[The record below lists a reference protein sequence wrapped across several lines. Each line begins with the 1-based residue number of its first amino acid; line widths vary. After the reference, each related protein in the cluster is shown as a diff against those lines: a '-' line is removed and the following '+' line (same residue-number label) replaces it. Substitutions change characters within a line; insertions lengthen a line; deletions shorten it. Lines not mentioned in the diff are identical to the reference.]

1 MSQPRHKS
9 RLLTRFNLLL
19 WLCFVL
25 AFSSLMAKEKPLI
38 EISGGDNALQKNLLT
53 SLPLASEPCDAPAWR
68 IRQLFRRSP
77 QLLDQ
82 AARALGYYHLKVE
95 KQLSFNDNCWQAQ
108 FTVKAGEPVLIE
120 SANIL
125 IQGEARQ
132 DNEFSKIIEQANLKP
147 RQQLHHG
154 EYEKLKARI
163 ESLAQERG
171 YFDGRFRQTQLKVN
185 TETNRVF
192 ITLEYDS
199 GQRYRIGKLTLQQ
212 NTYEPRLL
220 ERYINIKSGDYYDAA
235 TLSKTHR
242 SLSDSGYFEQVSVK
256 QDFKNAKGGIID
268 VMVQLEPRKRI
279 AYTVGLGIAT
289 DTGPRA
295 KVSFERRRVNRRG
308 HRFFSEL
315 LLSDIETSLGFEYI
329 IPTHM
334 EHLDQVSFLANY
346 QETDT
351 DTSQSDIT
359 KLGFRSVGSRNG
371 WLESFY
377 LDWVSENSRISDEYV
392 SADLL
397 VPGVSWSNTV
407 ANNRLRP
414 RKGYHASLEIRGA
427 DKALLSDTSF
437 LQMIAAGKWI
447 EPAGRGRLILRG
459 KAGLSLTDDFSE
471 LPASYRFFAGGD
483 QSVRGYEYES
493 LGPVNASGDV
503 VGGEY
508 LVSGSIEYEHPVTE
522 DWSAAVFLDS
532 GNAFDDWDIS
542 FKQSVGIGARW
553 HSPVGS
559 IRLDLAVPD
568 DTSRDDFR
576 LHFSM
581 GLDL

>member
-1 MSQPRHKS
+1 MRPK
-9 RLLTRFNLLL
+9 LLL
-19 WLCFVL
+19 WLCFIL
-25 AFSSLMAKEKPLI
+25 AFSSPVAEEKPLLDI
-38 EISGGDNALQKNLLT
+38 TGGDNALQNNLLT
-53 SLPLASEPCDAPAWR
+53 SLPLASEPCNAPAWR
-68 IRQLFRRSP
+68 IKQLFRRSP
-77 QLLDQ
+77 ALLDQ
-82 AARALGYYHLKVE
+82 AARALGYYHLKLE
-95 KQLSFNDNCWQAQ
+95 KKLTFNNNCWQAY
-108 FTVKAGEPVLIE
+108 FTIEPGNPVLLE
-120 SANIL
+120 SVNIL
-125 IQGEARQ
+125 MLGDARE
-132 DNEFSKIIEQANLKP
+132 DTEFSKIVEQASLKP
-147 RQQLHHG
+147 QQQLHHG

-171 YFDGRFRQTQLKVN
+171 YFDGSFKQAQLKVN
-185 TETNRVF
+185 TETNLAF
-192 ITLEYDS
+192 IKLKYDS

-212 NTYEPRLL
+212 NTYDSRLL
-220 ERYINIKSGDYYDAA
+220 ERYISIKSGDYYDAA

-242 SLSDSGYFEQVSVK
+242 LLSDSGYFEQVSLK

-289 DTGPRA
+289 DTGPRG

-315 LLSDIETSLGFEYI
+315 LLSDIESSLGFEYI
-329 IPTHM
+329 IPTHL
-334 EHLDQVSFLANY
+334 EHINQVSFLANY

-359 KLGFRSVGSRNG
+359 KLGFRTVGSRNG
-371 WLESFY
+371 WLESIY
-377 LDWVSENSRISDEYV
+377 LDWVSENSLISDQYV
-392 SADLL
+392 NADLL
-397 VPGVSWSNTV
+397 VPGISWSNTV
-407 ANNRLRP
+407 AKNRLRP

-427 DKALLSDTSF
+427 EKALLSDASF
-437 LQMIAAGKWI
+437 VQMIAAGKWI
-447 EPAGRGRLILRG
+447 EPIGRGRLLLRG
-459 KAGLSLTDDFSE
+459 KAGLSLTDDFNE

-493 LGPVNASGDV
+493 LGPVDASGDV
-503 VGGEY
+503 IGGEN
-508 LVSGSIEYEHPVTE
+508 LLTGSIEYEHPVTE

-532 GNAFDDWDIS
+532 GNAFDDWDID

-553 HSPVGS
+553 HSPIGS

>member
-1 MSQPRHKS
+1 MTQSKHKIHQ
-9 RLLTRFNLLL
+9 LIRFNLPL

-25 AFSSLMAKEKPLI
+25 SFSSLMAEDKPRL
-38 EISGGDNALQKNLLT
+38 EISGGNEALQQNLLT
-53 SLPLASEPCDAPAWR
+53 ALPLASEPCDAPAWR
-68 IRQLFRRSP
+68 IKQLFRRSP
-77 QLLDQ
+77 ALLDQ

-95 KQLSFNDNCWQAQ
+95 KQLNFNDNCWQAHY
-108 FTVKAGEPVLIE
+108 TIEPGNPVLLE
-120 SANIL
+120 SINIL
-125 IQGEARQ
+125 IQGDAQQ
-132 DNEFSKIIEQANLKP
+132 DAEFSKIIEQGKLQP
-147 RQQLHHG
+147 PQQLHHG

-171 YFDGRFRQTQLKVN
+171 YFDGRFRQTQLEVN
-185 TETNRVF
+185 TATNRAD
-192 ITLEYDS
+192 ITLEYHS

-220 ERYINIKSGDYYDAA
+220 ERYISIKPGDFYDAA

-256 QDFKNAKGGIID
+256 QDFKNARGGIID
-268 VMVQLEPRKRI
+268 VMVQLEPRKRL

-289 DTGPRA
+289 DTGARA

-315 LLSDIETSLGFEYI
+315 LLSEIETSLGFEYI
-329 IPTHM
+329 IPTHL
-334 EHLDQVSFLANY
+334 EHIDQVSFLASY

-359 KLGFRSVGSRNG
+359 KLGFRTVGSRNG
-371 WLESFY
+371 WLESIY
-377 LDWVSENSRISDEYV
+377 LDWVSENSLISDEYV

-397 VPGVSWSNTV
+397 VPGISWSNTV
-407 ANNRLRP
+407 AKNRLRP

-427 DKALLSDTSF
+427 EKALLSDASF
-437 LQMIAAGKWI
+437 VQLITAGKWI
-447 EPAGRGRLILRG
+447 EPLGRGRLILRG
-459 KAGLSLTDDFSE
+459 KAGLSMTDDFNE

-493 LGPVNASGDV
+493 LGPEDETGDV
-503 VGGEY
+503 IGGEN
-508 LVSGSIEYEHPVTE
+508 LLTGSIEYEHPVTE
-522 DWSAAVFLDS
+522 NWSAAVFLDS
-532 GNAFDDWDIS
+532 GNAFDDWDID

-553 HSPVGS
+553 HSPIGS